1 MRNQE
6 EYNFLKDFATEDV
19 AYFRKIVIEC
29 VLATDLAKTMTWL
42 SSARVAFTSNVGGV
56 MSSSALS
63 PSDYG
68 ITSSSALSPAELK
81 KKEMEMKIL
90 KMQLVVKCA
99 DVGHPSRPLALHLE
113 WSSRI
118 RDEFFAQ
125 GDKERSKGMT
135 ISPLCD
141 RSVPASTFPQGQLG
155 FINFVSRPVFSLLS
169 AVCSNEHEDESK
181 PWLDNLESNVK
192 YWEEEAAKCKPQVTS
207 PS

>member
-1 MRNQE
+1 MRNNL
-6 EYNFLKDFATEDV
+6 EYNFLKDFANEDV
-19 AYFRKIVIEC
+19 AYFRRIVTEC
-29 VLATDLAKTMTWL
+29 VLATDLAKTMSWL
-42 SSARVAFTSNVGGV
+42 SSARVTFTSNVDGV
-56 MSSSALS
+56 
-63 PSDYG
+63 
-68 ITSSSALSPAELK
+68 TSSSAMSATDLK
-81 KKEMEMKIL
+81 KKEMEIKIL

-169 AVCSNEHEDESK
+169 AVCSNEREGESK

-192 YWEEEAAKCKPQVTS
+192 YWEEEAAKIKANTP
-207 PS
+207 PAP

>member
-1 MRNQE
+1 MRNNL
-6 EYNFLKDFATEDV
+6 EYNFLKDFANEDV
-19 AYFRKIVIEC
+19 AYFRRIVTEC
-29 VLATDLAKTMTWL
+29 VLATDLAKTMSWL
-42 SSARVAFTSNVGGV
+42 SSARVTFTSNVDGF
-56 MSSSALS
+56 
-63 PSDYG
+63 
-68 ITSSSALSPAELK
+68 TSSSALSAAEIK

-192 YWEEEAAKCKPQVTS
+192 YWEEEAAKIKANTP
-207 PS
+207 PAP

>member
-56 MSSSALS
+56 MSSSV
-63 PSDYG
+63 
-68 ITSSSALSPAELK
+68 LSPAELK

-169 AVCSNEHEDESK
+169 AVCSNEHEGESK

-192 YWEEEAAKCKPQVTS
+192 YWEEEAAKCKPKVTS

>member
-1 MRNQE
+1 MRNNL
-6 EYNFLKDFATEDV
+6 EYNFLKDFANEDV
-19 AYFRKIVIEC
+19 AYFRRIVTEC
-29 VLATDLAKTMTWL
+29 VLATDLAKTMSWL
-42 SSARVAFTSNVGGV
+42 SSARVTFTSNVDGV
-56 MSSSALS
+56 
-63 PSDYG
+63 
-68 ITSSSALSPAELK
+68 TSSSALSATELK
-81 KKEMEMKIL
+81 KKEMEIKIL

-169 AVCSNEHEDESK
+169 AVCSNEHEGESK

-192 YWEEEAAKCKPQVTS
+192 YWEEETAKCKPKVTS

>member
-1 MRNQE
+1 MRNNL
-6 EYNFLKDFATEDV
+6 EYNLLKDFANEDV
-19 AYFRKIVIEC
+19 AYFRRIVTEC
-29 VLATDLAKTMTWL
+29 VLATDLAKTMSWL
-42 SSARVAFTSNVGGV
+42 SSARVAFTSNVDGV
-56 MSSSALS
+56 
-63 PSDYG
+63 
-68 ITSSSALSPAELK
+68 TSSSTLSAADLK
-81 KKEMEMKIL
+81 KKEMEIKIL

-192 YWEEEAAKCKPQVTS
+192 YWEEEAAKCKPKVTS
-207 PS
+207 PL

>member
-1 MRNQE
+1 M
-6 EYNFLKDFATEDV
+6 
-19 AYFRKIVIEC
+19 
-29 VLATDLAKTMTWL
+29 LATDLAKSMSWL
-42 SSARVAFTSNVGGV
+42 SSARVTFTSNVDGV
-56 MSSSALS
+56 
-63 PSDYG
+63 
-68 ITSSSALSPAELK
+68 TSSSTLSAADLK

-141 RSVPASTFPQGQLG
+141 RSVPASNFPQGQLG

-169 AVCSNEHEDESK
+169 AVCSNEHEGDSK

-192 YWEEEAAKCKPQVTS
+192 YWEEEAAKCKPKVIS